1 MSKRRVSNPLALA
14 VLACLAE
21 RPMHPYEMASTMRE
35 RHKDD
40 AIKLNYGSLYA
51 VMEALCRNKLIVAKE
66 TVKEGRR
73 PERTVYELTEAGSHE
88 LNDWLSELLSQPV
101 KEFTHF
107 EAGLS
112 LMPVLAPAEVV
123 ALLEHRCDILEIGI
137 GTAKSVLGHIREK
150 NVARLF
156 VIDREYELA
165 LREAEL
171 SWTRKLIA
179 EIKAGQLDG
188 IEGWR
193 GFHAGNSE
201 TMDAANR

>member
-21 RPMHPYEMASTMRE
+21 RPMHPYEMAITMRE

-51 VMEALCRNKLIVAKE
+51 VMVALCRHKLIVARE

-73 PERTVYELTEAGSHE
+73 PERTVYELTDAGSHE

-112 LMPVLAPAEVV
+112 LMPVLPPTEAV

-137 GTAKSVLGHIREK
+137 GTAKSVLAHIREK

-156 VIDREYELA
+156 VIDREYEMA

-171 SWTRKLIA
+171 NWTRRLIA
-179 EIKAGQLDG
+179 EIKAGQIDG
-188 IEGWR
+188 AEGWR
-193 GFHAGNSE
+193 DFHAGNSE
-201 TMDAANR
+201 TMDTADR